1 MSTIAETLCG
11 PVEGQV
17 EGGTCVFRGIPF
29 AEPPVGDLRFRAPV
43 GKEAWTGV
51 RSAVDYGP
59 IAPQV
64 LGGTQVDYWGLEGES
79 GEDCLSLNVW
89 TPAVDGRRRPGLIKL

>member
-29 AEPPVGDLRFRAPV
+29 AEPPVGDLRFRAP
-43 GKEAWTGV
+43 EQQTEQT
-51 RSAVDYGP
+51 SYP
-59 IAPQV
+59 F
-64 LGGTQVDYWGLEGES
+64 S
-79 GEDCLSLNVW
+79 F
-89 TPAVDGRRRPGLIKL
+89 